1 MSDSG
6 TPTGRIASFTAHVL
20 AIASKPLLGPLAIL
34 LADPI
39 KDLVKGLAGDH
50 ASGISKGLMVRL
62 RGLDASKLNHDIQ
75 KGLVQAL
82 GNTRQSLIFLFE
94 HPTGRTRKL
103 EQRERVFYDALFT
116 RLERRIKE
124 EATVS
129 SSLQVTE
136 RMLGGSEETSR
147 SSLLGH
153 CGTELEA
160 LERNCP
166 DMVSI
171 IADEFDRHFQLH
183 FSEYLKDK
191 DNQKALVAYEQ
202 LAAKELLHEV
212 RSLRSEL
219 KVGSV
224 GPSTNTDTAK
234 VRAEIDEWIG
244 RYPDGDVLQRALA
257 PAIEANIGTV
267 TTRLNEV
274 KSMLE
279 SIGDRTVTME
289 REIGTTRRSAGL
301 NTRLAAVILVTILA
315 LAAFFVADPLHL
327 RSFRVKV
334 EVNGAHD
341 YGAKDRM
348 VKRIAIAYAGD
359 VHDTVDV
366 TEGFASFRIPD
377 EFRNDDASL
386 RLLCQGAGQ
395 SSSDLTPC
403 DSLTIR
409 LTDLDRIVFPED
421 RTLIAEGSGGKE
433 KERGGKEPQVKR
445 SPDPTPAKEGAS
457 VKSAPPPC
465 SIDGLEFRN
474 DGSLEDRLTLTGSGG
489 MVSISGKVNRKVI
502 DCNFRVNGARLI
514 AVPGSGN
521 IRSGV
526 LTLLQDC
533 RQLKGQLTVK
543 SPSGVELILAVNMMN
558 ISR

>member
-75 KGLVQAL
+75 KGLVHAL
-82 GNTRQSLIFLFE
+82 GNTKQSLIFLFE
-94 HPTGRTRKL
+94 HPEGSTRKL
-103 EQRERVFYDALFT
+103 QQRERVFYDALFKQ
-116 RLERRIKE
+116 LELRIKE
-124 EATVS
+124 EALVS
-129 SSLQVTE
+129 SSLEVTE
-136 RMLGGSEETSR
+136 GILGGSQEPSR
-147 SSLLGH
+147 SSLLAHSGPDME
-153 CGTELEA
+153 TLQ
-160 LERNCP
+160 RNCP
-166 DMVSI
+166 EMASI
-171 IADEFDRHFQLH
+171 IAREFDRHFQLH

-191 DNQKALVAYEQ
+191 DNHKALVAYEQ
-202 LAAKELLHEV
+202 LAAKELLQEV
-212 RSLRSEL
+212 RSMRSEMQQR
-219 KVGSV
+219 SV
-224 GPSTNTDTAK
+224 GPSTSSNAAQAG
-234 VRAEIDEWIG
+234 AEIDEWIV
-244 RYPDGDVLQRALA
+244 RYQDAEVLQQALA
-257 PAIEANIGTV
+257 PAIEANIGAV

-289 REIGTTRRSAGL
+289 QEIGTTRRSAGL

-315 LAAFFVADPLHL
+315 LAVFFVADPLHL

-334 EVNGAHD
+334 EVDSAHD

-359 VHDTVDV
+359 VRDTVEI

-386 RLLCQGAGQ
+386 RLLCQGPGQ

-409 LTDLDRIVFPED
+409 LTDLDRIVFPAD
-421 RTLIAEGSGGKE
+421 RTRIAEGSGGKGN
-433 KERGGKEPQVKR
+433 ERGGKEPQTKR
-445 SPDPTPAKEGAS
+445 SADPAPAKEMAS
-457 VKSAPPPC
+457 VKGAPAPC
-465 SIDGLEFRN
+465 SMDGMEFRN

-489 MVSISGKVNRKVI
+489 MVSISGEVNRKAI
-502 DCNFRVNGARLI
+502 DCNFQVNGARLT